1 MRSILAAAWRFAK
14 SLCLL
19 LRCDFPIVHER
30 CYLLV
35 ASFSLSPILQAMET
49 VPTVDQPSSNDEAST
64 SKPSKRDIPSSKY
77 SKQCDLC
84 HELKDVLVRCR
95 IDEAQEWHFVCTGK
109 CWRKVSGGVI
119 DGPDKPFY
127 QYGGMWKN
135 KHAGVSAKKHK
146 REDKK
151 KDRVVSEQDIEFN
164 E

>member
-1 MRSILAAAWRFAK
+1 MHHHILINIM
-14 SLCLL
+14 
-19 LRCDFPIVHER
+19 LRVTPSSVLE
-30 CYLLV
+30 YKLYE
-35 ASFSLSPILQAMET
+35 MET
-49 VPTVDQPSSNDEAST
+49 VPAVDESPSNNET
-64 SKPSKRDIPSSKY
+64 SKSKASRRDLSPSTY

-119 DGPDKPFY
+119 DGPDKPYY

-146 REDKK
+146 GKNNRQATTLTEEK
-151 KDRVVSEQDIEFN
+151 VESTS
-164 E
+164 